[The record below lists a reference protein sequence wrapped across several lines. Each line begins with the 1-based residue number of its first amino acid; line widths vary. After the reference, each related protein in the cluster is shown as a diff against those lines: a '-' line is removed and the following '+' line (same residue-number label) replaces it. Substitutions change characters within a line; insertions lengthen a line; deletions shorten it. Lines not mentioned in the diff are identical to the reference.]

1 MKNVLLVIVLL
12 CSIHSFA
19 QTLENDRLAL
29 VALYNSTN
37 GNAWINK
44 TGWTVPGSP
53 GDNPCGWYGIT
64 CSGGRVTVTHLPSN
78 NLMGTIP
85 ASIVNLDALQF
96 MNFGNNYLSGSIPA
110 NIGNMSNLKS
120 IGLYINQLTGA
131 IPASIGNLSN
141 LIDLTIHSN
150 QFSGSIPASLGNL
163 TSLQALIVSE
173 NYISGNLPPELGN
186 LTQLRQLYLYRNL
199 ISGSIPSQLGNLS
212 LLSELQL
219 SRNQLTGSIPGELGN
234 LIVLKKLSLY
244 SNQLSGSIPS
254 QLGNLTGLTEL
265 MLSDN
270 QLSGSIPSSFGNLTN
285 LSTFLSLNNNQLSG
299 TIPDLSAISASCS
312 IIINNNKF
320 TFNGMETNISKLD
333 YYAPQALLTIQD
345 NNGFLTVDAGGTTAN
360 NTYRWFRDG
369 ALIATNTGAN
379 FHIVTGD
386 GTYRVEVTNNIVTGL
401 TLSSSNFVVG
411 SNSLESD
418 RNALIALYNSTNG
431 SGWNNKT
438 GWNVPGNSGDDP
450 CGWHGITCAN
460 GRVTRIDLFQNNLTG
475 NISVELGKVSQ
486 LQYLRLGS
494 NHLTGTIPIELGNLI
509 SLKTLHLADNELTGN
524 IPTELGNLKE
534 LTELFLGVNQLSG
547 NIPTQFGNLT
557 KLQTFSISGN
567 QLSGTL
573 PDELGNLTDLRS
585 FIIFLNQFSGSIP
598 SSLGN
603 LTMLNS
609 LMLSNNNFTGTIPP
623 QLGQL
628 SKLENL
634 NLGFNQLSGSI
645 PSQLGNLSALKSLF
659 LKSNLLSGSIP
670 PELGQLNQLE
680 WLDLSDNGL
689 TGSIPSSIGNLS
701 KLTHLVLNNNSLSG
715 ALPSEL
721 GNLVNLK
728 ILYLISNNLT
738 GSIPASFGNLKNI
751 SEFNLRYNS
760 LGGAIPDLSN
770 ITIFANVY
778 IDHNRFT
785 FDGMESNISKLDF
798 YTNQSYILV
807 QANGSVLSVNAGG
820 TMSNNTYKW
829 YKDGLLIATVVGNNT
844 YLMPGNGTYRVEVTN
859 SIATG
864 LTLISENY
872 VQDGPPLPVTLVN
885 FIAKHTPTG
894 NLLQWATT
902 SETNNAGFDI
912 ERSKD
917 ARSFEKIGF
926 VDGRG
931 ESGSLQFYQFIDQN
945 PFQTSYYRLKQLD
958 HDGTFAYSRI
968 VQVRSEMAALK
979 VYPNP
984 AKGQLFIESS
994 AENETVQVYNLKGV
1008 RILEKPALPLQT
1020 ISTINWQAG
1029 MYLIRIG
1036 DKSEKVVVEN

>member
-1 MKNVLLVIVLL
+1 MKNLLVVIVLL

-53 GDNPCGWYGIT
+53 GDNPCGWFGIT
-64 CSGGRVTVTHLPSN
+64 CSGGRVTSTYLPTN

-96 MNFGNNYLSGSIPA
+96 MNFANNYLSGNIPA
-110 NIGNMSNLKS
+110 DIGNMSNLKS
-120 IGLYINQLTGA
+120 IELFINQLTGS

-141 LIDLTIHSN
+141 LINLTIHNN

-163 TSLQALIVSE
+163 TSLQALIVSD
-173 NYISGNLPPELGN
+173 NFISGNLPPELGN
-186 LTQLRQLYLYRNL
+186 LTQLRQLNLYRNL

-219 SRNQLTGSIPGELGN
+219 SRNQLTGSIPAELGN
-234 LIVLKKLSLY
+234 LTLLKKLGLY
-244 SNQLSGSIPS
+244 YNQLSGSIPS

-265 MLSDN
+265 ILSNN

-285 LSTFLSLNNNQLSG
+285 LSTFLSLNDNQLSG
-299 TIPDLSAISASCS
+299 IIPDLSAISASCS
-312 IIINNNKF
+312 IVINNNKF
-320 TFNGMETNISKLD
+320 TFDGMEANIGKLD
-333 YYAPQALLTIQD
+333 YYAPQALLPLQY
-345 NNGFLTVDAGGTTAN
+345 NNGILTVDAGGTTAN
-360 NTYRWFRDG
+360 NTYRWYRDE

-401 TLSSSNFVVG
+401 TLSSSSFVVG
-411 SNSLESD
+411 SNSSESD
-418 RNALIALYNSTNG
+418 RNALIALYNATNG
-431 SGWNNKT
+431 SSWNNKT

-475 NISVELGKVSQ
+475 NISVELGKVNQ

-509 SLKTLHLADNELTGN
+509 SLKTLHLAGNDLTGN
-524 IPTELGNLKE
+524 IPAELSNLKE
-534 LTELFLGVNQLSG
+534 LTELFLNTNQLSG
-547 NIPTQFGNLT
+547 NLPTQFGNLT
-557 KLQTFSISGN
+557 KLQTFWIQGN

-585 FIIFLNQFSGSIP
+585 FITFLNQFSGSIP
-598 SSLGN
+598 SSIGN
-603 LTMLNS
+603 LTLLNS

-628 SKLENL
+628 SKLESL

-645 PSQLGNLSALKSLF
+645 PSQLGNLSALKSLY
-659 LKSNLLSGSIP
+659 LKSNLLSGTIP
-670 PELGQLNQLE
+670 SELGQMNQLE
-680 WLDLSDNGL
+680 FLTLSNNSL
-689 TGSIPSSIGNLS
+689 TGNIPSSIGDMS
-701 KLTHLVLNNNSLSG
+701 KLINLDLANNSLSG

-728 ILYLISNNLT
+728 VLYLIYNNLT

-751 SEFNLRYNS
+751 SELNLSHNS
-760 LGGAIPDLSN
+760 LGGTIPDLSN
-770 ITIFANVY
+770 ITIFSHIYVDY
-778 IDHNRFT
+778 NRFT
-785 FDGMESNISKLDF
+785 FDGMESNFSKLDF
-798 YTNQSYILV
+798 YSNQSHIPV
-807 QANGSVLSVNAGG
+807 QANGNVLSVNAGG
-820 TMSNNTYKW
+820 TMSNNTYRW
-829 YKDGLLIATVVGNNT
+829 YRDGLLIATVVGNNT
-844 YLMPGNGTYRVEVTN
+844 YLMPGNGTYRAEVKN
-859 SIATG
+859 SIVTG

-872 VQDGPPLPVTLVN
+872 VQDAPPLPVTLVN
-885 FIAKHTPTG
+885 FTAKHTVTG
-894 NLLQWATT
+894 NLLQWTTT

-912 ERSKD
+912 ERSND
-917 ARSFEKIGF
+917 AQSFDKIGF

-931 ESGSLQFYQFIDQN
+931 ESGSLQSYQFIDQN

-968 VQVRSEMAALK
+968 VQVRSEMVALK

-984 AKGQLFIESS
+984 AKGQFLIESS
-994 AENETVQVYNLKGV
+994 VENETVQIYNLKGI
-1008 RILEKPALPLQT
+1008 RILEKPVLPLQT
-1020 ISTINWQAG
+1020 ISTANWQTG
-1029 MYLIRIG
+1029 TYLIRIG